1 MRIAAIALALSV
13 AACGGPNLSEFMS
26 ECGYNTKP
34 FVAAWPCVRGEMAKA
49 KRGPGDLKDVYI
61 ANGDFVAEQV
71 ASGKM
76 TDAEAK
82 LAMAQVRQ
90 KVNEADESR
99 GNISTGNA
107 IVASTILGRPTAFP
121 PIQPLG
127 TTQPTLNCNRFGT
140 SVQCY

>member
-13 AACGGPNLSEFMS
+13 AACGGPNLSDFMG

-34 FVAAWPCVRGEMAKA
+34 FVTAWPCVRKA
-49 KRGPGDLKDVYI
+49 VVTANGPGDLKDVYI
-61 ANGDFVAEQV
+61 ASGDFVSEQV
-71 ASGKM
+71 TSGKM

-90 KVNEADESR
+90 KAKEAEDSR
-99 GNISTGNA
+99 GNIGTGNA
-107 IVASTILGRPTAFP
+107 IVASTILGRSTPFP
-121 PIQPLG
+121 ATQPLG
-127 TTQPTLNCNRFGT
+127 TTQPAMTCYRFGT